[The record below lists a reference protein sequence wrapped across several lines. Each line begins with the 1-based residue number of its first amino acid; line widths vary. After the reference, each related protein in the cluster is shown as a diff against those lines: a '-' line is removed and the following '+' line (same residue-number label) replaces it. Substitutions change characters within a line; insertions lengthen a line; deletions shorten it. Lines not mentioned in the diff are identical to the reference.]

1 MEAIKQ
7 RMTDYWTQRVDS
19 FLALR
24 IKEFE
29 GEKHELWLDELKKY
43 IPMDRKLDIL
53 DVGTGTGFLALLLA
67 SQGHHVTGIDLTPD
81 MIRAAEKMSGQ
92 LGIPADFYVMDGET
106 PDFKEGSF
114 DVIVSRNLMWALP
127 HMDKAYQSWYRL
139 LRKNGVLVNFDGDYC
154 REKAPMAL
162 PKHHAHS
169 DIAPGLMDEYEHLK
183 EALKD
188 GQQPRP
194 QWDPQLLARAGFSQI
209 KVDTSVWYRIYGQMD
224 EFYNPTPIFTIAA
237 YV

>member
-1 MEAIKQ
+1 
-7 RMTDYWTQRVDS
+7 
-19 FLALR
+19 
-24 IKEFE
+24 
-29 GEKHELWLDELKKY
+29 
-43 IPMDRKLDIL
+43 
-53 DVGTGTGFLALLLA
+53 
-67 SQGHHVTGIDLTPD
+67 
-81 MIRAAEKMSGQ
+81 
-92 LGIPADFYVMDGET
+92 
-106 PDFKEGSF
+106 
-114 DVIVSRNLMWALP
+114 
-127 HMDKAYQSWYRL
+127 
-139 LRKNGVLVNFDGDYC
+139 
-154 REKAPMAL
+154 MAL

-194 QWDPQLLARAGFSQI
+194 QWDRQLLARAGFSQI